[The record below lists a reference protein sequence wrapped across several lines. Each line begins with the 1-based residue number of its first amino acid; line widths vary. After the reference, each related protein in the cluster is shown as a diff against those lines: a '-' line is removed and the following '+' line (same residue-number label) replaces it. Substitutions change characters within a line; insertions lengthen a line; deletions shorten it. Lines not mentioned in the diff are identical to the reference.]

1 MVALTCLATRLQ
13 PLSTGP
19 KCVQILQTADWCAR
33 TYVAQCVACQMP
45 STLYFSKLMASQYAN
60 MQMAPTSP
68 DARFG
73 ILGRFGVNQ
82 STNKKK
88 NKTGTKSNPQ
98 KVDVQMLSV

>member
-1 MVALTCLATRLQ
+1 
-13 PLSTGP
+13 
-19 KCVQILQTADWCAR
+19 
-33 TYVAQCVACQMP
+33 
-45 STLYFSKLMASQYAN
+45 MASQYAN

-88 NKTGTKSNPQ
+88 NKTKTKSNPQ
-98 KVDVQMLSV
+98 KLMCKCWACKWNHLARFWTREKCLKVNRMQQILEWIDGADRAEQRRSSNAPN